1 MNASIEKFVKR
12 TKSISDSEY
21 GDFMRTENVYLNHLI
36 RELDP
41 LVDDRDINRRLVEMQ
56 TYLQFTPNWDVNL
69 TKEKLL
75 EDAQYIDELMN
86 AHRQDW
92 ESSSMYS

>member
-36 RELDP
+36 RELNP
-41 LVDDRDINRRLVEMQ
+41 LVDDRNINRRLVEMQ
-56 TYLQFTPNWDVNL
+56 TYLQFTPNWDVSL

>member
-36 RELDP
+36 RELNP
-41 LVDDRDINRRLVEMQ
+41 LVDDRNINRRLVEMQ